1 MLPFCNDPDSLLS
14 SFPFTT
20 ASRSLAS
27 AKDGSVIYIFEVS
40 LVLESFSLS
49 VETLKVFSRQE
60 VKSLSEIAPIN
71 STLETDLYRLIFKL
85 NVTVPRVKMVGALTV
100 PAFYCFFCQAPYK
113 ASVSI
118 KSKFFSSLTKALQN
132 ELFIVYCSACSAVW
146 KQIKHNAYFN
156 YLYILDYISCYRLFI
171 VYKRMDL

>member
-1 MLPFCNDPDSLLS
+1 MPNFFFSQLSLSNVCAHVILHMLPFCNDPDSSLS
-14 SFPFTT
+14 SFSFTT

-27 AKDGSVIYIFEVS
+27 AKDNSVIYIFEVS

-85 NVTVPRVKMVGALTV
+85 NVTVQCEDGWGTYRAGLLLLLLLGSL
-100 PAFYCFFCQAPYK
+100 Q
-113 ASVSI
+113 SI
-118 KSKFFSSLTKALQN
+118 GF
-132 ELFIVYCSACSAVW
+132 
-146 KQIKHNAYFN
+146 H
-156 YLYILDYISCYRLFI
+156 
-171 VYKRMDL
+171 

>member
-1 MLPFCNDPDSLLS
+1 MLPFCNDPDSSLS
-14 SFPFTT
+14 SFSFTT
-20 ASRSLAS
+20 ASRSLAP
-27 AKDGSVIYIFEVS
+27 AIDDSVIYIFEVS

-85 NVTVPRVKMVGALTV
+85 NVMVPRVKTVGALTM
-100 PAFYCFFCQAPYK
+100 PAFYCFFCWAPYK

-118 KSKFFSSLTKALQN
+118 KSKFFSSLTKAIQN
-132 ELFIVYCSACSAVW
+132 ELFIVYCSVCSAV
-146 KQIKHNAYFN
+146 
-156 YLYILDYISCYRLFI
+156 
-171 VYKRMDL
+171 